1 MGKRARANSSDGMH
15 LISNKHTLGA
25 GDRDAPIILGDAPPT
40 FFGTPP
46 GSPAAVKGIASVR
59 EPDTRGNG
67 GGFAP
72 LGTSLRRVA
81 GVSHP

>member
-1 MGKRARANSSDGMH
+1 MGKRARTNSSDGMH

-46 GSPAAVKGIASVR
+46 GSPAPVKGIASVR
-59 EPDTRGNG
+59 KPNTRGNG
-67 GGFAP
+67 GGLQHFDTYVNP
-72 LGTSLRRVA
+72 LFGALTL
-81 GVSHP
+81 

>member
-1 MGKRARANSSDGMH
+1 MGKRARTNYSDGMH
-15 LISNKHTLGA
+15 LISNKHTPGA
-25 GDRDAPIILGDAPPT
+25 DDRDTPIILGDAPPT
-40 FFGTPP
+40 FIGTPP
-46 GSPAAVKGIASVR
+46 GSPAPVKGIASVR